1 MNLQSLL
8 HHNSGGAVLFLDGV
22 PLPYVLQRRNVQRG
36 LPTAPKLKRHAE
48 GDRAKAKAKGRAYA
62 LAEHA
67 EQKDWEQH
75 FRNALNWSWAKV
87 EKELRARGLTFSRLR
102 DLANVT
108 SLAGPTA

>member
-1 MNLQSLL
+1 MNLHSLL
-8 HHNSGGAVLFLDGV
+8 HHNSGGAILFLDGV
-22 PLPYVLQRRNVQRG
+22 PLPFVLQRLNVQRN
-36 LPTAPKLKRHAE
+36 LPKAPKLRRNAE

-75 FRNALNWSWAKV
+75 FKAALNWSWRKV
-87 EKELRARGLTFSRLR
+87 EQELRSRGLTFSKLR

-108 SLAGPTA
+108 SLAAVPA